1 MIPVQTKV
9 RNKSTD
15 WDLTS
20 SLTGTVK
27 RRPASQESCK
37 SISPTSKIDSHPKFP
52 IDNNVADGN
61 NDNAKNSECKI
72 NKQQSIEGTSS
83 ERNISS
89 PQEIA
94 QGNCLSHNE
103 GNDGSSINITNSSK
117 KINNPPQKKRS
128 FFDLRHTAESASNKI
143 SAISSPSFASK
154 LKLPKNISLS
164 HLSPRR
170 SAASRKLAQL
180 EKQNNL
186 FIRDGQQQQH
196 QQQPPNSTDKIAE
209 VEQKTNKQNSLIFG
223 NNKAKQQQQP
233 INPQNVSIENMEAF
247 NLKQQQQHQLPTPPT
262 SSSSM
267 ATKSETVAVVKNKKS
282 SLIPAFLSGGS
293 GSNST
298 KSNNNNIK
306 IQSTSAAI
314 KKAQSQSQGQ
324 GHSSTV
330 SQKLSKTGIK
340 FKELYR
346 DFPSDSKLESKKRHP
361 PPYREPPSLST
372 IQNKQVPLLPPSNNS
387 NKVNVS
393 EKKIRFTENALRNY
407 EEIDDIVMG
416 EDDDDFIDV
425 ENVIKKGN
433 KTNIPEVS
441 NDNGTVAAS
450 NNDDISMHMEN
461 IEQNEDFDIDG
472 NLMAKPEYSS
482 NVFKNI
488 PVRARKGAVPHMENY
503 CLFDPMDFTN
513 EKDFKKKTF
522 PPPRALMSDV
532 IPSTTTSV
540 TTGTK
545 SRNFQLNIDTEENIE
560 DVIFEDQ
567 LVYDISEQDERTMH
581 LVAHHNYYEIDP
593 ELLEEDEMAAANAC
607 QLIDHNRIEQDLN
620 VKQTVGVG
628 DKKSKIYCNTSS
640 TSSSSNS
647 TSQTSTKSSTSTT
660 SSSSDY
666 PSLFNSVIETT
677 HSSTMESTDE
687 NDSNGYGKVKKPMI
701 DTINQINVG
710 TVSNESV
717 ITISNTVTC
726 GDNEMTN
733 ATGATKKKSPQL
745 DRIIRQTSLTKTST
759 RALPQQ
765 QQNANNSHASNKPS
779 LASKATK
786 STKTNLPF
794 YNKTLLLDSL
804 KSSHSLPQLQNI
816 TVNNRCRQQK
826 LNKTD
831 FNFVIDNT
839 TTIQLRKQYYVRQG
853 RPQSSHSDA
862 DSGFLSPVTPPDS
875 HLQTVP
881 INNLNVPTNN
891 GFKEQTTQP
900 AAAKSESTL
909 LNQCDNIQQLI
920 EVSFISVI
928 IIIGI
933 MESLSQ

>member
-37 SISPTSKIDSHPKFP
+37 SISPTSKIDSHLKFST
-52 IDNNVADGN
+52 DNVADGN
-61 NDNAKNSECKI
+61 NDNAKNIECKI

-103 GNDGSSINITNSSK
+103 GNVGSSISITSNSK

-186 FIRDGQQQQH
+186 FIRDGQ
-196 QQQPPNSTDKIAE
+196 PPNTTDKIE
-209 VEQKTNKQNSLIFG
+209 VEQKINKQNSLIFG
-223 NNKAKQQQQP
+223 NNKAKQQQQQQQHQ
-233 INPQNVSIENMEAF
+233 INSQNVSIENMEAF
-247 NLKQQQQHQLPTPPT
+247 NLKQQQQQQYQLPTPPT
-262 SSSSM
+262 SSM
-267 ATKSETVAVVKNKKS
+267 ATKSESAAIKNKKS

-293 GSNST
+293 SNGSNST
-298 KSNNNNIK
+298 KSNNNNNK
-306 IQSTSAAI
+306 TQSTSAAI
-314 KKAQSQSQGQ
+314 KKTQSQGQ

-361 PPYREPPSLST
+361 PPYREPPPPPSPLTT
-372 IQNKQVPLLPPSNNS
+372 IQNKQVPLPPPANS
-387 NKVNVS
+387 NKVNAS
-393 EKKIRFTENALRNY
+393 EKKIRFTENVLRNY
-407 EEIDDIVMG
+407 EEIDDIVMV
-416 EDDDDFIDV
+416 EDDDDVFVV
-425 ENVIKKGN
+425 ENGTKKGN

-441 NDNGTVAAS
+441 IDNGTVAAS
-450 NNDDISMHMEN
+450 NNEDISMHMEN
-461 IEQNEDFDIDG
+461 VEQSEDFDKDG

-488 PVRARKGAVPHMENY
+488 PVRAKKGAVPHMENY

-513 EKDFKKKTF
+513 EKDFKQKSF
-522 PPPRALMSDV
+522 PPPRALMSELN
-532 IPSTTTSV
+532 PSTTSV

-560 DVIFEDQ
+560 DVIFEDE

-620 VKQTVGVG
+620 QNQTVRVG

-660 SSSSDY
+660 SSSTDY

-687 NDSNGYGKVKKPMI
+687 NDSNGYGKVKKPML
-701 DTINQINVG
+701 DTTNQINVS
-710 TVSNESV
+710 TLSNESV

-726 GDNEMTN
+726 GDSEMTN

-759 RALPQQ
+759 QATPQHQ
-765 QQNANNSHASNKPS
+765 QSAINGHCSNKPS
-779 LASKATK
+779 LVSKTTK
-786 STKTNLPF
+786 SSKINLPF
-794 YNKTLLLDSL
+794 YNKTLQLDSL

-875 HLQTVP
+875 HQQTVP
-881 INNLNVPTNN
+881 TNNLNVPT
-891 GFKEQTTQP
+891 QP
-900 AAAKSESTL
+900 TAAKSESTL

-933 MESLSQ
+933 RVSLSQ

>member
-1 MIPVQTKV
+1 MSDCKKLSAQETIQMIPVQTKV
-9 RNKSTD
+9 TNKSTD

-37 SISPTSKIDSHPKFP
+37 SISPTSKIDSYPKLP
-52 IDNNVADGN
+52 TENIADGN
-61 NDNAKNSECKI
+61 NDNAK
-72 NKQQSIEGTSS
+72 
-83 ERNISS
+83 RN
-89 PQEIA
+89 
-94 QGNCLSHNE
+94 
-103 GNDGSSINITNSSK
+103 
-117 KINNPPQKKRS
+117 
-128 FFDLRHTAESASNKI
+128 ES
-143 SAISSPSFASK
+143 ISSPSFASK

-170 SAASRKLAQL
+170 CAASRKLAQL

-186 FIRDGQQQQH
+186 FIRDGQQ
-196 QQQPPNSTDKIAE
+196 PPNTTDKI
-209 VEQKTNKQNSLIFG
+209 EQH
-223 NNKAKQQQQP
+223 
-233 INPQNVSIENMEAF
+233 
-247 NLKQQQQHQLPTPPT
+247 HQLPIPPT
-262 SSSSM
+262 SSM
-267 ATKSETVAVVKNKKS
+267 ATKSESVAVKNKKS
-282 SLIPAFLSGGS
+282 SLIPAFLSGVS
-293 GSNST
+293 SESNST

-314 KKAQSQSQGQ
+314 KKAQLQGQ

-361 PPYREPPSLST
+361 PPYREPPPPHSLLT
-372 IQNKQVPLLPPSNNS
+372 NIQNKPVPLPPPASS
-387 NKVNVS
+387 NKVNAS
-393 EKKIRFTENALRNY
+393 EKKIRFTANALRNY
-407 EEIDDIVMG
+407 EEIDDIVME
-416 EDDDDFIDV
+416 EDDIDDFVV
-425 ENVIKKGN
+425 ESGMKKGN
-433 KTNIPEVS
+433 KINTSEVS
-441 NDNGTVAAS
+441 NDNETVAAS
-450 NNDDISMHMEN
+450 NNEDISMHTEN
-461 IEQNEDFDIDG
+461 VEQSDAFDMDG
-472 NLMAKPEYSS
+472 NIMSKPEYSS

-513 EKDFKKKTF
+513 EKDFKQKTF
-522 PPPRALMSDV
+522 PPARALMSELN
-532 IPSTTTSV
+532 PSTTSV

-560 DVIFEDQ
+560 DVVFEDQ

-607 QLIDHNRIEQDLN
+607 QLIDHNRIEQDLIQN
-620 VKQTVGVG
+620 QTVGVG

-666 PSLFNSVIETT
+666 PSLFNS
-677 HSSTMESTDE
+677 
-687 NDSNGYGKVKKPMI
+687 
-701 DTINQINVG
+701 
-710 TVSNESV
+710 
-717 ITISNTVTC
+717 
-726 GDNEMTN
+726 
-733 ATGATKKKSPQL
+733 L

-759 RALPQQ
+759 RATPPQQ
-765 QQNANNSHASNKPS
+765 QSATNGHASNKPS
-779 LASKATK
+779 LASKTTK

-839 TTIQLRKQYYVRQG
+839 TTIQLRKQYYIRQG

-875 HLQTVP
+875 HQQTVP
-881 INNLNVPTNN
+881 INNLNMPTNN
-891 GFKEQTTQP
+891 AFKEQTTQP

-920 EVSFISVI
+920 E
-928 IIIGI
+928 
-933 MESLSQ
+933 

>member
-52 IDNNVADGN
+52 IDNNVADGS

-186 FIRDGQQQQH
+186 FIRDGQQQQ
-196 QQQPPNSTDKIAE
+196 PPNSTDKIAE

-223 NNKAKQQQQP
+223 NNKAKQQQQQ

-247 NLKQQQQHQLPTPPT
+247 NLKQQQQHQQQHQLPTPP
-262 SSSSM
+262 SSSM
-267 ATKSETVAVVKNKKS
+267 ATKSESVAVKNKKS

-324 GHSSTV
+324 GQGHSSTV

-361 PPYREPPSLST
+361 PPYREPPTPPSLTT
-372 IQNKQVPLLPPSNNS
+372 IQNKHISLPPPISS
-387 NKVNVS
+387 NKVNAS

-416 EDDDDFIDV
+416 EDDDDFVVGD
-425 ENVIKKGN
+425 NVIKKGN

-450 NNDDISMHMEN
+450 NNEDISMHMEN
-461 IEQNEDFDIDG
+461 IEQSEDFDIDG

-513 EKDFKKKTF
+513 EKDFKKKSF
-522 PPPRALMSDV
+522 PPPRALMSELN
-532 IPSTTTSV
+532 PSTTSV

-593 ELLEEDEMAAANAC
+593 ELLEEDEMAAANAS
-607 QLIDHNRIEQDLN
+607 QLIDHNRIEQDLSLN
-620 VKQTVGVG
+620 QTVGVG

-687 NDSNGYGKVKKPMI
+687 NDSNGYGKVKKPMT

-765 QQNANNSHASNKPS
+765 QQNAINSHTSNKPS

-786 STKTNLPF
+786 ATKTNLPF

-881 INNLNVPTNN
+881 TNNLNVPTNN

-933 MESLSQ
+933 MEIP

>member
-52 IDNNVADGN
+52 IDNNVADGS

-186 FIRDGQQQQH
+186 FIRDGQQQQQN
-196 QQQPPNSTDKIAE
+196 QQQPPNPSDKIE

-223 NNKAKQQQQP
+223 NNKAKQQQP

-247 NLKQQQQHQLPTPPT
+247 NLKQQQQQQQLPTPPT
-262 SSSSM
+262 SSSM
-267 ATKSETVAVVKNKKS
+267 ATKSESTAVKNKKS

-314 KKAQSQSQGQ
+314 KKAQSSQGQ

-361 PPYREPPSLST
+361 PPYREPPAPPSLTS
-372 IQNKQVPLLPPSNNS
+372 IQNKQIPLPPPAGS
-387 NKVNVS
+387 NKINAS
-393 EKKIRFTENALRNY
+393 EKKIRFDENALRNY

-416 EDDDDFIDV
+416 EDDDVFNV
-425 ENVIKKGN
+425 GENGIKKGY
-433 KTNIPEVS
+433 KTNIPDVS
-441 NDNGTVAAS
+441 NDNGPVAAS
-450 NNDDISMHMEN
+450 NNEDISMHMEN
-461 IEQNEDFDIDG
+461 IEQSEDFDNDG
-472 NLMAKPEYSS
+472 NLLAKPEYSS

-513 EKDFKKKTF
+513 EKDFKKKSF
-522 PPPRALMSDV
+522 PPPRALMSELNP
-532 IPSTTTSV
+532 PSTSV

-607 QLIDHNRIEQDLN
+607 QLIDHNRIEKDLN
-620 VKQTVGVG
+620 LNQTVGVG

-687 NDSNGYGKVKKPMI
+687 NDSNGYGKVKKPMM
-701 DTINQINVG
+701 DTINHINVS

-717 ITISNTVTC
+717 ITISNTMTC

-765 QQNANNSHASNKPS
+765 SASNKPS

-875 HLQTVP
+875 HQQTIP
-881 INNLNVPTNN
+881 TNNLNVPNNN

-900 AAAKSESTL
+900 TAAKSESTL

-933 MESLSQ
+933 REALSQ